1 MKGESYYNI
10 NSTEAIE
17 IYYLAFSNAIN
28 IISKAERLSNIPFY
42 IKILV
47 MVFWSALPLKCHFF
61 FPEEKTAFIEKHYK
75 SLF

>member
-17 IYYLAFSNAIN
+17 IYYLAFSNVIV

-47 MVFWSALPLKCHFF
+47 MVFWSAFSLKCHFF
-61 FPEEKTAFIEKHYK
+61 PEEETAFIEKDYK